1 MSHSSEAPRR
11 YSAPES
17 TQVLLKGEAAALR
30 VLSLGLRKLF
40 ILSAVGQ
47 SGDSRSCVSSMLK
60 LLSRS
65 DEYSDP
71 HFREDRVA
79 RASFL

>member
-40 ILSAVGQ
+40 SA
-47 SGDSRSCVSSMLK
+47 
-60 LLSRS
+60 LLGN
-65 DEYSDP
+65 
-71 HFREDRVA
+71 RVTA
-79 RASFL
+79 EAVCHRC